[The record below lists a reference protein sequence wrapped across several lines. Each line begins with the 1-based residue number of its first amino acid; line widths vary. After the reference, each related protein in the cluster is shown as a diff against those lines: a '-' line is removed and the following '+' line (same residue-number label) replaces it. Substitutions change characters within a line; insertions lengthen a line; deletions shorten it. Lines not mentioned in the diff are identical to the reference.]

1 MVGSEEAQ
9 LIVFKLEDEEYA
21 MDILQA
27 KEIIVREEVTKVPNV
42 PEFVEGLIN
51 LRGDII
57 PVIDLKKRFNVESK
71 KKGSNIIIVE
81 VEKESFVGII
91 VDGVSEIIRVPKKE
105 IKPVPQV
112 LTSLIS
118 AKYLTGVITID
129 KKIILIIDVKKILSP
144 KELEKLS
151 SLTTPQ

>member
-1 MVGSEEAQ
+1 MVGSGEVQ
-9 LIVFKLEDEEYA
+9 LIVFKLGDEEYA

-27 KEIIVREEVTKVPNV
+27 KEIIVKGEVTKVPNA

-57 PVIDLKKRFNVESK
+57 PIIDLKKRFNVESK
-71 KKGSNIIIVE
+71 TEGNHIIIVE
-81 VEKESFVGII
+81 LEKNSFAGII

-118 AKYLTGVITID
+118 AKYLTGVITMD
-129 KKIILIIDVKKILSP
+129 KRIILIVDMRKILSP

-151 SLTTPQ
+151 NLTTQQ

>member
-1 MVGSEEAQ
+1 MVGSGEAQ
-9 LIVFKLEDEEYA
+9 LIVFKLGDEEYA

-27 KEIIVREEVTKVPNV
+27 KEIIVKGEVTKVPNA

-57 PVIDLKKRFNVESK
+57 PIIDLKKRFSVESK
-71 KKGSNIIIVE
+71 TEGNHIIIVE
-81 VEKESFVGII
+81 LEKNSFAGVI

-118 AKYLTGVITID
+118 AKYLTGVITMD
-129 KKIILIIDVKKILSP
+129 KRIILVVDMKKILSP

-151 SLTTPQ
+151 NLTTQQ